1 MMDYVAGEL
10 LIYRIRRCPDI
21 EKQTLFRWF
30 HQLLTQIEQYQKCKN
45 QQCYRYVNPYSVLIT
60 QDEQILL
67 LDLNAESNAFV
78 LKNLQKRAMRNHFVK
93 PVVHIKENTKIS
105 LDLYGYAKTIQFILA
120 ATHVAPS
127 LTGWEKHR
135 LVKLIDRCLNENP
148 KKQYEDLQQVKRD
161 LPIEKISKE
170 RKNRKKILVISLC
183 VLLTALLCG
192 LYYRQTLQ
200 EKYEQQKKYEE
211 EIAVRQKGEVPE
223 EENEKDKTRNLKDQL
238 DSEDGLDSMEEELH
252 VIEQYLLRNTV
263 KDNQE
268 VIRQGE
274 ILQRNLLRYLAAAYD
289 REEEKEKALETYR
302 ALCGLET
309 QQEYLETA
317 YIRRIALEIELFEY
331 GEEAILTAKEAQG
344 KFPHS
349 EAIALK
355 YAEAVWLCRKISAE
369 EKQTQMQVLSES
381 FSAVR
386 ESEYYRNWIN
396 EQNAEKEEKEE
407 KRADGVEKNG
417 T

>member
-21 EKQTLFRWF
+21 EKQILFRWF

-67 LDLNAESNAFV
+67 LDLDAESNAFV

-120 ATHVAPS
+120 ATCVAPS

-161 LPIEKISKE
+161 LPIEKIPKE
-170 RKNRKKILVISLC
+170 QKNRKWILIISLF

-192 LYYRQTLQ
+192 LYYRWTLQ

-211 EIAVRQKGEVPE
+211 EVVVRQKEKVPE
-223 EENEKDKTRNLKDQL
+223 EENEDDKARNLKGEL

-252 VIEQYLLRNTV
+252 VIEEYLLRNTV

-268 VIRQGE
+268 VIRQGK

-302 ALCGLET
+302 TLCDLET
-309 QQEYLETA
+309 QSEYLQTA

-331 GEEAILTAKEAQG
+331 GEEAVLTAKEAQE

-349 EAIALK
+349 EAIALR
-355 YAEAVWLCRKISAE
+355 YAEALWLCREISTE
-369 EKQTQMQVLSES
+369 EKQTQMQELSEA

-396 EQNAEKEEKEE
+396 EQNAEREE
-407 KRADGVEKNG
+407 KRVDGVEKNG

>member
-67 LDLNAESNAFV
+67 LDLDAESNAFV

-135 LVKLIDRCLNENP
+135 LVKLINRCLNENP

-211 EIAVRQKGEVPE
+211 EIAVRQKGKVPE
-223 EENEKDKTRNLKDQL
+223 EENEKDKTRNLKDKL

-268 VIRQGE
+268 VIHQGE

-331 GEEAILTAKEAQG
+331 GEEAILTAKEAQE

-355 YAEAVWLCRKISAE
+355 CAEAVWLCREISAE
-369 EKQTQMQVLSES
+369 
-381 FSAVR
+381 
-386 ESEYYRNWIN
+386 
-396 EQNAEKEEKEE
+396 
-407 KRADGVEKNG
+407 
-417 T
+417 